1 MGVPL
6 VEGQDLVVEN
16 DIVRMKTTAGLKR
29 VDVIYR
35 RMNDDFLDPEALRPD
50 SLIGV
55 PGLLR
60 AFRKGTLALA
70 NAIGN
75 GVADDKATYAY
86 MPRIIKYYLDE
97 EPILPNVETNICR
110 EQHALSYTLDHLE
123 ELVVKPVGESGGYGL
138 TVGPTA
144 TRAELE
150 ACRARLISDPANFI
164 SQPMI
169 KLSVCPTLTEEGIAA
184 RHVDLRPFAVT
195 GQSTFVLPGGLT
207 RVAFLDPLLGRAALI
222 VECDDPLGGSA
233 QVGYNEP
240 DARVQLTRMPLELG
254 DDAAGFV
261 PGRGLI
267 AEAGMIPANI
277 IGRPAD
283 GAFQQMGDA
292 ALQHLVCGEPDGV
305 AEVLGFEKLVDF
317 G

>member
-1 MGVPL
+1 M
-6 VEGQDLVVEN
+6 
-16 DIVRMKTTAGLKR
+16 
-29 VDVIYR
+29 
-35 RMNDDFLDPEALRPD
+35 
-50 SLIGV
+50 
-55 PGLLR
+55 
-60 AFRKGTLALA
+60 
-70 NAIGN
+70 
-75 GVADDKATYAY
+75 
-86 MPRIIKYYLDE
+86 
-97 EPILPNVETNICR
+97 
-110 EQHALSYTLDHLE
+110 
-123 ELVVKPVGESGGYGL
+123 
-138 TVGPTA
+138 
-144 TRAELE
+144 ELE
-150 ACRARLISDPANFI
+150 PDG
-164 SQPMI
+164 
-169 KLSVCPTLTEEGIAA
+169 VVTELAA
-184 RHVDLRPFAVT
+184 RQACPLDGVF
-195 GQSTFVLPGGLT
+195 
-207 RVAFLDPLLGRAALI
+207 AFLDPLLGRAALI

-240 DARVQLTRMPLELG
+240 DARVQLTRMPLDLG

>member
-1 MGVPL
+1 MTSKFAEIVPRPHL
-6 VEGQDLVVEN
+6 QGHSVHDRVIRQCEHEAC
-16 DIVRMKTTAGLKR
+16 RPKR
-29 VDVIYR
+29 LADGAC
-35 RMNDDFLDPEALRPD
+35 P
-50 SLIGV
+50 IG
-55 PGLLR
+55 PPP
-60 AFRKGTLALA
+60 ASC
-70 NAIGN
+70 
-75 GVADDKATYAY
+75 
-86 MPRIIKYYLDE
+86 E
-97 EPILPNVETNICR
+97 
-110 EQHALSYTLDHLE
+110 
-123 ELVVKPVGESGGYGL
+123 
-138 TVGPTA
+138 
-144 TRAELE
+144 TRAEAGLPRRIL
-150 ACRARLISDPANFI
+150 AAWWRHDPNVKMRAVGSHPGLRLVNAVLSRRPGWT
-164 SQPMI
+164 
-169 KLSVCPTLTEEGIAA
+169 KLAA
-184 RHVDLRPFAVT
+184 RQACPLDGVF
-195 GQSTFVLPGGLT
+195 
-207 RVAFLDPLLGRAALI
+207 AFLGPLLGRAALI

-240 DARVQLTRMPLELG
+240 DARVQLTRMPLDLG